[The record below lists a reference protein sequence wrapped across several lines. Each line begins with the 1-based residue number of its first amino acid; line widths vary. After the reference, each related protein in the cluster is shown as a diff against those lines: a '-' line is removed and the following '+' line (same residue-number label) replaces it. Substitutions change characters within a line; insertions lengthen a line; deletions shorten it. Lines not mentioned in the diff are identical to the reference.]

1 MNGKPHPHCDVCH
14 HKRGREAT
22 HKGYI
27 NSPSIQ
33 MAEWVPKGRH
43 THTQRHTCT
52 DKTGVGKATSLNFT
66 WDGMLEHI
74 LSYSCRAVYHAGIK
88 VLIFNVEG
96 PVCTAR
102 LQPNHGE
109 KTGKRTAKIFAEMCM
124 FDKVKRGVFELYSLS
139 ASWTPGISVNIR
151 GCIDSFS
158 SARVDI
164 LGLWWLILDQMSSV
178 EFVQ

>member
-14 HKRGREAT
+14 HKRGRGAT

-33 MAEWVPKGRH
+33 MADWVPKGRH
-43 THTQRHTCT
+43 IHTDTHEQIRQVWERPLALILLETACWS
-52 DKTGVGKATSLNFT
+52 TSYHIPAEQYTTLGSKCSFL
-66 WDGMLEHI
+66 MLKC
-74 LSYSCRAVYHAGIK
+74 LY
-88 VLIFNVEG
+88 
-96 PVCTAR
+96 
-102 LQPNHGE
+102 
-109 KTGKRTAKIFAEMCM
+109 
-124 FDKVKRGVFELYSLS
+124 VFELYSLS
-139 ASWTPGISVNIR
+139 ASWTPGICVNIR

-164 LGLWWLILDQMSSV
+164 LGLWRLILDHMSSV